1 MNNAIIEQS
10 RSIMSDKARSFR
22 WAARFLSPEHHDD
35 AAVVY
40 AFCRLVDDT
49 ADEAPDLEQAFEGLA
64 SLEAQVDGE
73 VEADPLMSVFL
84 EVADRRGLELDCA
97 RELIAGVRSDLEPV
111 RFADDVELLRYCY
124 RVAGTVGL
132 MMCAVLGVDDPD
144 AWPFAVDLG
153 VGMQLTNIS
162 RDVAEDAAMGRCY
175 LPATRLAYHGVTQ
188 QEILDGRADRDAVS
202 RVVGELVDM
211 GDVYYASGDLG
222 MRYIPPAS
230 RLAILVA
237 SRVYRA
243 IGHKLRANGCDAFA
257 GRTVVG
263 LRGKSRESVA
273 ALAKFARPGILG
285 VAPSRPHDA
294 RLHRPL
300 QGLFGA
306 NA

>member
-1 MNNAIIEQS
+1 MKQAIVEQS
-10 RSIMSDKARSFR
+10 RSIFSQKARSFS
-22 WAARFLSPEHHDD
+22 WAARFLSPEIHDD
-35 AAVVY
+35 SAVVY

-49 ADEAPDLEQAFEGLA
+49 ADDAPNLDHAYAGLA
-64 SLEAQVDGE
+64 ALEAQIDGE
-73 VEADPLMSVFL
+73 LTPDPLMEVFL
-84 EVADRRGLELDCA
+84 EVAERRGLHLDCA

-111 RFADDVELLRYCY
+111 RFTDDVELLRYCY
-124 RVAGTVGL
+124 RVASTVGL
-132 MMCAVLGVDDPD
+132 MMCAVLGVEDEE
-144 AWPFAVDLG
+144 AFPFAVDLG

-162 RDVAEDAAMGRCY
+162 RDVAEDAAMGRVY

-188 QEILDGRADRDAVS
+188 EDLLAGRADRGAVS

-211 GDVYYASGDLG
+211 ADVYYASGDLG

-230 RLAILVA
+230 RLGILVA

-243 IGHKLRANGCDAFA
+243 IGHKLRSNGCDALA
-257 GRTVVG
+257 GRTIVG

-273 ALAKFARPGILG
+273 AIAKFARPGILG
-285 VAPSRPHDA
+285 VSPSRPHDA

-300 QGLFGA
+300 RGLFGA